1 MEDQPLATSEES
13 TSDDRLWAALGYP
26 IPIISLSSP
35 INEGEERY
43 PLPAISRR
51 AVDRGEH
58 RNLGTNRYRCPSN
71 AWGCRDL
78 RSIALVRNPMA
89 CI

>member
-1 MEDQPLATSEES
+1 MEDQPPATSEES

-26 IPIISLSSP
+26 IPIISLV
-35 INEGEERY
+35 ILLNGREEKY
-43 PLPAISRR
+43 PLPAISHRE
-51 AVDRGEH
+51 VDRGEH
-58 RNLGTNRYRCPSN
+58 RNLGTHRYRCPSN

-78 RSIALVRNPMA
+78 CPIALVRNPMA